1 MPRVAAESGDGLIH
15 LVPDAAIDA
24 FGLQRFVHGLH
35 AGVAP
40 VALAIERRAE
50 VKGSGV
56 VGAG

>member
-1 MPRVAAESGDGLIH
+1 MPCVAAEGGDGLIH

-35 AGVAP
+35 PGIAP
-40 VALAIERRAE
+40 VTLPIKRRAE

-56 VGAG
+56 VSAG